1 MPRDIV
7 VNGRFLAR
15 RVTGNE
21 RYGREILRCFQSGY
35 RVERT
40 RTQGVFGHA
49 WEQFILP
56 TKLKRDSILWSP
68 ANSGP
73 LAIQNQALTI
83 HDLSP
88 LEHPE
93 WFTRS
98 YSAWYR
104 LFLPMLAKRVRVI
117 FTPSEYVKQK
127 VMKRFGVE
135 NVIVTPN
142 GVDTSVFYPNPS
154 VIARSGA
161 SRHDE
166 AISNLKD
173 NPDTVMEIASSGYAS
188 SSFPFDKLRVTPLS
202 ASHPRNDETFP
213 KKYILFVGSIQP
225 RKNLD
230 GLMMAWHRVKDKFT
244 DTWLVVVGESG
255 RVFRSVRFF
264 DDERIRFLNYV
275 SEKELPALYANAE
288 LFVLPSFDEG
298 FGLPA
303 LEAMACGTPVIVSD
317 GGALPETVGDAGI
330 IFRLEEADSLA
341 QAIEKCLSDEHLRV
355 SLAEKGLERA
365 KKFSWQITADL
376 IWKTLNE
383 L

>member
-21 RYGREILRCFQSGY
+21 RYGREILRRFKNEH
-35 RVERT
+35 RVEQT
-40 RTQGVFGHA
+40 RAQGILGHA

-98 YSAWYR
+98 YSAWYC

-127 VMKRFGVE
+127 VIRRFGVE

-142 GVDTSVFYPNPS
+142 GVDTSVFRPETKQG
-154 VIARSGA
+154 VI
-161 SRHDE
+161 D
-166 AISNLKD
+166 
-173 NPDTVMEIASSGYAS
+173 
-188 SSFPFDKLRVTPLS
+188 
-202 ASHPRNDETFP
+202 FP
-213 KKYILFVGSIQP
+213 KKYVLFVGSLQP
-225 RKNLD
+225 RKNLE
-230 GLMMAWHRVKDKFT
+230 GLMRAWHRVKGKFA
-244 DTWLVVVGESG
+244 DTWLVVAGDSG
-255 RVFRSVRFF
+255 YVFRSVKFF
-264 DDERIRFLNYV
+264 ADERIRFLNYV
-275 SEKELPALYANAE
+275 ADENLPGLYANAE

-317 GGALPETVGDAGI
+317 GGALPETVGEAGLV
-330 IFRLEEADSLA
+330 FHLEEPDNLA
-341 QAIEKCLSDEHLRV
+341 QTMEKCLSDESLRK
-355 SLAEKGLERA
+355 SLFENGLARA
-365 KKFSWQITADL
+365 KDFSWQNTADL
-376 IWKTLNE
+376 IWRTLNE